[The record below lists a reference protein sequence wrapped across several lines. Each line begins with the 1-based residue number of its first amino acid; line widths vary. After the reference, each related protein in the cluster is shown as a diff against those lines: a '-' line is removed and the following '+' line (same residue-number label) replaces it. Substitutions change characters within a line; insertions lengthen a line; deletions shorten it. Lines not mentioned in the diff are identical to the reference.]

1 MKLFLVTILVGG
13 AFFGGYHFGHKEG
26 SPDLTG
32 WVQQAYPKVVQAAR
46 DAIASMEAD
55 AAKPA
60 DPKPAADASTP
71 ATDQSDLYR
80 AATDAVQAVQ
90 KAEVVQKQVQTHPE
104 WDPRYWNARAPQT
117 RQP

>member
-13 AFFGGYHFGHKEG
+13 AFFGGYHLGHKDG

-32 WVQQAYPKVVQAAR
+32 WVQQAYPKIVQAGR
-46 DAIASMEAD
+46 DAIATVSADAKTAD

-60 DPKPAADASTP
+60 AGR
-71 ATDQSDLYR
+71 SDLIR
-80 AATDAVQAVQ
+80 AATEAVQR
-90 KAEVVQKQVQTHPE
+90 QVQTHPE
-104 WDPRYWNARAPQT
+104 WDPRYWNAQTPQA